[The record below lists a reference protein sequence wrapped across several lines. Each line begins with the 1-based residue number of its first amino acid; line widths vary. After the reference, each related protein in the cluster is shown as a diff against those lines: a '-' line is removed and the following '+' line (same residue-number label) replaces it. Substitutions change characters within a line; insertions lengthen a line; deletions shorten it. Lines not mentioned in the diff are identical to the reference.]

1 MDYWQKAPVSRKQQV
16 LIATMLDDRIPL
28 DHPVRLLDEIIA
40 GYDWT
45 SWKDRTTMANW
56 NNPPDRSSGVGFRDS
71 LWIDPPDP
79 FQSAIAVRDY
89 P

>member
-45 SWKDRTTMANW
+45 SWGVHYHGKLGQ
-56 NNPPDRSSGVGFRDS
+56 PPSPSGVGFRDS